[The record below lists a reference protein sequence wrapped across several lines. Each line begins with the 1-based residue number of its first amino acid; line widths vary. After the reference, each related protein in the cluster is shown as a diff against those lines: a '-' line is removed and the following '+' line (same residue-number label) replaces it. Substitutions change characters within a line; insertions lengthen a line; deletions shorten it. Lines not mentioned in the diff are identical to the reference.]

1 MGHVIMMLGCKS
13 NVDKLETTDLDVYE
27 RLEVEFKKNAEI
39 IPGYTF
45 DSIVNTDSLLKFYV
59 TDSLDHFNN
68 VLASQ
73 KITYSIRTL
82 LKTTINLPSTSEL
95 YVNMPNR
102 QDPKVIMDINTMDL
116 LKGMEPFKNH
126 CFEKAIENMY
136 YLQTQNP
143 SINYLDNLNTEIA
156 WLLYHEDVAKEAF
169 FGVDSYAIINGYLL
183 ENEYQNSK
191 YFHNLIDSVK
201 ISSYVKIDDMK
212 FLDHVINILDSCS
225 KN

>member
-1 MGHVIMMLGCKS
+1 MRLKYLTIFFMGHVIMMLGCKS

-95 YVNMPNR
+95 YVNTVSYTHLTLP
-102 QDPKVIMDINTMDL
+102 TSDL
-116 LKGMEPFKNH
+116 
-126 CFEKAIENMY
+126 
-136 YLQTQNP
+136 
-143 SINYLDNLNTEIA
+143 
-156 WLLYHEDVAKEAF
+156 V
-169 FGVDSYAIINGYLL
+169 
-183 ENEYQNSK
+183 
-191 YFHNLIDSVK
+191 
-201 ISSYVKIDDMK
+201 
-212 FLDHVINILDSCS
+212 
-225 KN
+225 